1 MDGDDTF
8 RPESAASERP
18 IFGGQAEQIG
28 TRLDEATDEFLKETK
43 TSRALQIPP
52 GQGQL
57 TAMEFISY
65 LQIDLEYE
73 AELSWI
79 AREMLAAPMP
89 PNAEMRVSK
98 AGVVYFH
105 DTVNDYYTVEHPLT
119 QRYLKV
125 LERQRLDLIVL
136 RSKPSVNGLLFS
148 QPDLLFHQ
156 HFRNLQIPC
165 QSCGVMQSTLKCNQ
179 CLMSFCQACYDTLH
193 KGSQGPRKGHTTLTT
208 ACGSLCST
216 CSAKR
221 PQVFCANC
229 EDYFCFKCFEDMH
242 RRGNRL
248 QHKSMLVNVSDG
260 DIIEPQKRCEECGDN
275 PAAFACD
282 YCLDNFCVKCFWQ
295 CHFNGNRRNH
305 TASKINVVPM
315 CNQCGA
321 IRATVFCEQCQELMC
336 TECFTYVHAKG
347 NRMLHLFMDCMDL
360 LVLLERLDPTVQE
373 HMRRSRPKMLF
384 YISQLQGWTRGIEAR
399 RNFRKRRD
407 LATQIQRRWRGMQAR
422 RKLLGMLNMHK
433 WRRRQ
438 VHSYFLPKTKTERDQ
453 VKSKVRAMLAAKDV
467 TQRAANAS
475 LRELKDTVVAT
486 SGADPLE
493 IPERTKQ
500 TLGLADEHVPVFHA
514 TGPVTNMTD
523 SSGMG
528 NFPLASQ
535 TLPNLGDWRNEPANF
550 NSTFTTY
557 EESSRFTGPPG
568 ATAPVGRMEERG
580 GANLANK
587 DIRKQRDNNLRQM
600 TGLDPNR

>member
-1 MDGDDTF
+1 MASPWDDDDDID
-8 RPESAASERP
+8 RPV
-18 IFGGQAEQIG
+18 FGGQAEQIG

-52 GQGQL
+52 GQRQL
-57 TAMEFISY
+57 TALEFVSY
-65 LQIDLEYE
+65 LGIDLQIEP
-73 AELSWI
+73 ELSWI

-89 PNAEMRVSK
+89 PTAEMKESK

-105 DTVNDYYTVEHPLT
+105 DTVNDYYTIEHPLT
-119 QRYLKV
+119 QRFLKV
-125 LERQRLDLIVL
+125 LERQRLDLLVL
-136 RSKPSVNGLLFS
+136 RTKPSVNGLLFS
-148 QPDLLFHQ
+148 QPDMLFHQ
-156 HFRNLQIPC
+156 NFRNLQIPC

-179 CLMSFCQACYDTLH
+179 CLMSQCQACFDALH
-193 KGSQGPRKGHTTLTT
+193 KGSQGPRKNHTTLTT

-216 CSAKR
+216 CAVKR

-315 CNQCGA
+315 CNQCGNV
-321 IRATVFCEQCQELMC
+321 RATVFCEQCQELMC
-336 TECFTYVHAKG
+336 SECFTFVHAKG
-347 NRMLHLFMDCMDL
+347 NRMLHLFMDAMDL
-360 LVLLERLDPTVQE
+360 LILLERLDPTVQE
-373 HMRRSRPKMLF
+373 HMRRARPRALWA
-384 YISQLQGWTRGIEAR
+384 ISQLQGWTRGIDAR
-399 RNFRKRRD
+399 RNFRRRKE
-407 LATQIQRRWRGMQAR
+407 LATQIQRRWRGQLAR

-438 VHSYFLPKTKTERDQ
+438 VHSYFLPKSVKERGA
-453 VKSKVRAMLAAKDV
+453 VKDKVRAMLAAKDV

-475 LRELKDTVVAT
+475 LRELKDTIVAT
-486 SGADPLE
+486 SKADPLE
-493 IPERTKQ
+493 IEDRTRATIGVSEDYQ
-500 TLGLADEHVPVFHA
+500 PTMAA
-514 TGPVTNMTD
+514 TGDMKSMTMQ
-523 SSGMG
+523 STGG
-528 NFPLASQ
+528 FPQAAATAPSFNTYVNYEASK
-535 TLPNLGDWRNEPANF
+535 
-550 NSTFTTY
+550 
-557 EESSRFTGPPG
+557 FTGPPG
-568 ATAPVGRMEERG
+568 ETAPVGRSEERG
-580 GANLANK
+580 PNLTKK
-587 DIRKQRDNNLRQM
+587 DVRKVDNRALRQM
-600 TGLDPNR
+600 TNLDRPGAS